1 MLRYA
6 LRPAR
11 GGAALV
17 LLVFAPLA
25 LFAKIGG
32 LLGLPLA
39 LLLASSFFKYAYV
52 LFDSTVRGVEE
63 TPALDMEVLHPF
75 NEYRPLLQLAILAAL
90 GGTAM
95 LAWERL
101 APAAGAA
108 VAITALVL
116 LPASVGVL
124 GLEGKPLTALNPIA
138 WLRLIRGLGLWYL
151 VLLGLIGAYGL
162 ALDALWQSQLWLI
175 VQLFA
180 AMFAVLSL
188 FCVLAGALYERR
200 HELGL
205 DAWHSPERRHA
216 RELHAELRRSQ
227 QVIDAAYH
235 QMRIGAHTAAWAIL
249 QDWLAARGRDPED
262 YRWVCERLGAWSD
275 ARYATRMTQETIDRL
290 LVLRRNGQAL
300 DLLAARLRVDA
311 EFRPKSAAS
320 TFALAGIAASGGAK
334 PIARRL
340 LGDFAQRFAGDP
352 AIAAASRLAQQL
364 DA

>member
-1 MLRYA
+1 M
-6 LRPAR
+6 RPAR

-75 NEYRPLLQLAILAAL
+75 NEYRPVLQLAILAAL
-90 GGTAM
+90 AGAAM
-95 LAWERL
+95 VAWDRL
-101 APAAGAA
+101 GPAAGAA

-116 LPASVGVL
+116 LPASAGVL
-124 GLEGKPLTALNPIA
+124 GLEGKPLTALNPLA
-138 WLRLIRGLGLWYL
+138 WLRLIHGLGFWYL
-151 VLLGLIGAYGL
+151 VLLGLIGAYAL

-175 VQLFA
+175 LQLVATLFA
-180 AMFAVLSL
+180 MLSL

-216 RELHAELRRSQ
+216 REQHAELRRSQ

-262 YRWVCERLGAWSD
+262 YRWVCERLAAWSD

-290 LVLRRNGQAL
+290 LALRRNGEAL

-320 TFALAGIAASGGAK
+320 TFTLAGIAASGGAK
-334 PIARRL
+334 PIARCL